1 MFNYQSGQIQF
12 GNEEKTEERDKNI
25 VLGIYYKM

>member
-12 GNEEKTEERDKNI
+12 GNEEKTEERDKKYCAGNI
-25 VLGIYYKM
+25 L